1 MLATAR
7 VGYAMMGAARP
18 GMIRK
23 GRQTGGQDM
32 SAFKT
37 RLLLGAALVVAA
49 VPATAQNRS
58 RNAPASITMGQSVQ
72 GEIAAPRA
80 GQCPAPDPR
89 IRSYAASFAAGTRIQ
104 VTLQAADT
112 STFDPVVEI
121 GKMDGCTFTMLASND
136 DGDGEE
142 DGLNSRLVA
151 TVNTAGDY
159 VIRARALNEEGAGS
173 FTLALSQLPPVPPP
187 PAPTALMLGKAAPG
201 TLTANDPVI
210 DDSAGYA
217 GSYEEYADAGAST
230 DSSITVSGLG
240 RPYHLYSLTGQAGK
254 EYLIKM
260 DSEEFDAYL
269 EAGSNSPLG
278 YSVVASND
286 DGGGEEDGL
295 NSRLRIKFQ
304 TDGTVIIRASPL
316 GNDTGAYTISAD
328 IAPPLEAVPMVDAA
342 EAP

>member
-1 MLATAR
+1 
-7 VGYAMMGAARP
+7 
-18 GMIRK
+18 
-23 GRQTGGQDM
+23 M
-32 SAFKT
+32 SAL
-37 RLLLGAALVVAA
+37 RLKILLGTALMAAA
-49 VPATAQNRS
+49 VPATAQS
-58 RNAPASITMGQSVQ
+58 RGRTAPATIAMGQSVQ
-72 GEIAAPRA
+72 GEIVAPRA

-89 IRSYAASFAAGTRIQ
+89 IRSYTTTLAADTRIQ

-151 TVNTAGDY
+151 TVHTAGNY
-159 VIRARALNEEGAGS
+159 VIRARALNEEGVGN
-173 FTLALSQLPPVPPP
+173 FTLALSQLPPLPSA
-187 PAPTALMLGKAAPG
+187 PAPTALMLGKAVQG
-201 TLTANDPVI
+201 TLTNNDPVI
-210 DDSAGYA
+210 TESGGYDEAYADYADGSASGDSA
-217 GSYEEYADAGAST
+217 
-230 DSSITVSGLG
+230 ITVSGLG
-240 RPYHLYSLTGQAGK
+240 RPYHLYSLTGRAGQ

-260 DSEEFDAYL
+260 DSEEFDSYL
-269 EAGSNSPLG
+269 EAGTNSPLG

-295 NSRLRIKFQ
+295 NSRLRITFQ
-304 TDGTVIIRASPL
+304 TDGTVVIRASPL

-328 IAPPLEAVPMVDAA
+328 IAPPATEATTADAA